1 MPELHQAVEEL
12 ARIESRDAPI
22 LSVFLNVSPRP
33 SDRSDVGTRLRNLLR
48 PVREHTQVLD
58 HAAATSLRHA
68 IDGALDLEPRIVA
81 ETDGTGI
88 AYFACPPL
96 RLDRYVAVPRP
107 IWDQAVVASRPYLR
121 PLRGVLDEFHRALT
135 VVVEPRRSHL
145 WISWMG
151 EIELEETLEGEVV
164 RKADYGGWYGLDEWS
179 ARHAA
184 DGARH
189 RHYRDL
195 AERIADLRRSR
206 HVEVMFVGGRS
217 QSITEFVPF
226 LSRRDR
232 DMVADTFTVDVH
244 TLGRRQVLEM
254 TRRLEE
260 AWEERRKGD
269 AADALIEAEQAGGL
283 AVTGLAGVIE
293 AVNIG
298 AVNDLLVANG
308 SVEPGWEC
316 LICGAVS
323 IEGPT
328 CQRCGGH
335 CHPEPDVIDRVEARV
350 LAEGGTVE
358 HLTSTL
364 SAAKVGATL
373 RFPLPGQRRSL
384 SEGIGTDVPVDG

>member
-1 MPELHQAVEEL
+1 MSALNEAVDEL
-12 ARIESRDAPI
+12 ARVESHGTPI

-33 SDRSDVGTRLRNLLR
+33 SDRGDVGTRLRNLLR
-48 PVREHTQVLD
+48 PVREHAQVLD
-58 HAAATSLRHA
+58 HAATTALRHA

-88 AYFACPPL
+88 AYFACPDIAL
-96 RLDRYVAVPRP
+96 ERYVPLPRP
-107 IWDQAVVASRPYLR
+107 IWDQAVMASRPYLR
-121 PLRGVLDEFHRALT
+121 PLRGALDEFHRVLT

-145 WISWMG
+145 WISWMD
-151 EIELEETLEGEVV
+151 EIELEETLEGEIV

-195 AERIADLRRSR
+195 AERVADLRRSR
-206 HVEVMFVGGRS
+206 HLEVIFVGGRS

-232 DMVADTFTVDVH
+232 DLVADTFTVDVH
-244 TLGRRQVLEM
+244 TLSRAQVMEM
-254 TRRLEE
+254 TRRLEL
-260 AWEERRKGD
+260 AWEERRKVG
-269 AADALIEAEQAGGL
+269 AITALIEAEQAGGL
-283 AVTGLAGVIE
+283 AVTGLADVIS

-308 SVEPGWEC
+308 TVEPGWEC

-328 CQRCGGH
+328 CHRCGGH
-335 CHPEPDVIDRVEARV
+335 SHPEPDVIDRLEARV

-358 HLTSTL
+358 HLSGPLTD
-364 SAAKVGATL
+364 VRIGATL
-373 RFPLPGQRRSL
+373 RFRLPRTASL
-384 SEGIGTDVPVDG
+384 PA

>member
-1 MPELHQAVEEL
+1 MPALNEAVEEL
-12 ARIESRDAPI
+12 ARIESHDTPI

-33 SDRSDVGTRLRNLLR
+33 SDRGDVGTRLRNLLR
-48 PVREHTQVLD
+48 PVREHAQVLD
-58 HAAATSLRHA
+58 HGAATALRHA

-88 AYFACPPL
+88 AYFACPDIGL
-96 RLDRYVAVPRP
+96 ERYVPVLRP
-107 IWDQAVVASRPYLR
+107 IWDQAVMASRPYLR
-121 PLRGVLDEFHRALT
+121 PLRGFLDEFHRVLT

-145 WISWMG
+145 WISWMD
-151 EIELEETLEGEVV
+151 EIEHEESLEGEIV

-195 AERIADLRRSR
+195 AERVADLRRSR
-206 HVEVMFVGGRS
+206 HLEVIFVGGHS

-232 DMVADTFTVDVH
+232 DLMADTFTVDVH
-244 TLGRRQVLEM
+244 TLSRAQVMEM
-254 TRRLEE
+254 THRLEA
-260 AWEERRKGD
+260 AWEERRKVR
-269 AADALIEAEQAGGL
+269 AATALIEAEQAGGL
-283 AVTGLAGVIE
+283 AVTGLADVIS

-298 AVNDLLVANG
+298 AVNDLLVATG

-323 IEGPT
+323 IDGPT
-328 CQRCGGH
+328 CRRCGGH
-335 CHPEPDVIDRVEARV
+335 SHPEPDVIDRLEARV

-358 HLTSTL
+358 HL
-364 SAAKVGATL
+364 SAPLTEVQVGATL
-373 RFPLPGQRRSL
+373 RFRLPRTAPLPA
-384 SEGIGTDVPVDG
+384 